1 MGALTLALSVLIP
14 TAAPSLKA
22 LVLWFSSGGGHGS
35 AGQHPDPVRQGC
47 TGVAEENR
55 AAPGGR

>member
-1 MGALTLALSVLIP
+1 MLVLSVLIP
-14 TAAPSLKA
+14 TATPSLKA

-35 AGQHPDPVRQGC
+35 AGEHSDPIRQGC

-55 AAPGGR
+55 AAPRGR